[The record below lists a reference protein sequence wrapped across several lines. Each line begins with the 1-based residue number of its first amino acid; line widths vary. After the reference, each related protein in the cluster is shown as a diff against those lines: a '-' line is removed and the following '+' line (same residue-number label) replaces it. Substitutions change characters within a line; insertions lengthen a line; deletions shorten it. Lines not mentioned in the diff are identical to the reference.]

1 MRGLRPGPRAAPS
14 TPRTLTGTYSYL
26 LTYLLACLLMMQ
38 GLAASFNGGESSPF
52 ALEDWAMAGDTSNI
66 AEEARK
72 LFSTLATVEEA
83 GGGAILVPLN
93 DGSSLRLA
101 GVRIGR

>member
-1 MRGLRPGPRAAPS
+1 
-14 TPRTLTGTYSYL
+14 
-26 LTYLLACLLMMQ
+26 MMQ